1 MSELDDGVENA
12 VTQPAPEPVCGPDQ
26 AAVMVML
33 LEDEDASALLG
44 RLTPEELRLLGS
56 RMCALGEIEPQ
67 AIAMAIAGFAEKA
80 DRLGLT
86 AHDRVGR
93 VHRMMAGAVGTVKAD
108 SLMRRI
114 APDDGEQNSALEL
127 ARWLEPD
134 VILPLI
140 EGEHPQAIAV
150 LLVQLDPEV
159 AAMVLS
165 GLPEHTQPQVVHRIA
180 TLGPVSAD
188 AVEMLEEALSTRIA
202 QLHGRRPLEIGG
214 LQEAAD
220 IINNSS
226 RALGK
231 RIVPEISKID
241 KKLAKDIEA
250 ELFKFEHLFELD
262 PQQMGALLREVES
275 ETLIDALKGTED
287 EHREVFFRAMSS
299 RAADGVKDEID
310 ARGRLKKADV
320 EAAQKEIVAIAK
332 RLAADGTLVLGGGD
346 EDYV

>member
-1 MSELDDGVENA
+1 MSELEDGVENA
-12 VTQPAPEPVCGPDQ
+12 VTQPPPQPLPEPACGPDQ

-33 LEDEDASALLG
+33 LEDEDASTLLG

-80 DRLGLT
+80 DRLGLS

-93 VHRMMAGAVGTVKAD
+93 VHRMMAGAVGAVKAD
-108 SLMRRI
+108 NLMRRI
-114 APDDGEQNSALEL
+114 APEDGEQTSALEL

-134 VILPLI
+134 VIMPLI

-159 AAMVLS
+159 AAAVLA
-165 GLPEHTQPQVVHRIA
+165 GLPEHVQPQVVHRIA

-220 IINNSS
+220 IINSSS
-226 RALGK
+226 RAFGK
-231 RIVPEISKID
+231 RI
-241 KKLAKDIEA
+241 
-250 ELFKFEHLFELD
+250 
-262 PQQMGALLREVES
+262 
-275 ETLIDALKGTED
+275 GTGD
-287 EHREVFFRAMSS
+287 R
-299 RAADGVKDEID
+299 RAAGS
-310 ARGRLKKADV
+310 G
-320 EAAQKEIVAIAK
+320 
-332 RLAADGTLVLGGGD
+332 
-346 EDYV
+346 